1 MDHLFPKD
9 LQNYII
15 NITSTE
21 SALLENLRKE
31 TASTVGMANMICG
44 PVPGALLQMLVKL
57 TKAKKCLEI
66 GTFTGYS
73 ALNIA
78 AGLTN
83 DGTLITCEVEP
94 KNAALAQ
101 KYFDRSPHGHKIHI
115 LLGQAVQSIDTLTD
129 SFDFIFVDAD
139 KANYPIYYDMLIPKL
154 NQGGLMV
161 VDNALWG
168 GEVIHP
174 KDKRGQAIHDL
185 NAKAR
190 QDDRVETVM
199 LSVRDGILLIRK
211 C

>member
-15 NITSTE
+15 NITSPE
-21 SALLENLRKE
+21 LPLLENLRKE
-31 TASTVGMANMICG
+31 TAATVGMAVMLSG
-44 PVPGALLQMLVKL
+44 PVEGALLKMLVTL
-57 TKAKKCLEI
+57 SKAKQCLEV

-94 KNAALAQ
+94 KHAELAQ
-101 KYFDRSPHGHKIHI
+101 KYFDKSPHGHKINI
-115 LLGQAVQSIDTLTD
+115 LLGEAVQTIPTLAD
-129 SFDFIFVDAD
+129 SFDFIFIDAD
-139 KANYPIYYDMLIPKL
+139 KANYPVYYDMLIPKL
-154 NQGGLMV
+154 NQDGLMV

-168 GEVIHP
+168 GEVVHP

-190 QDDRVETVM
+190 QDNRVETVM
-199 LSVRDGILLIRK
+199 LSIRDGILLIRK
-211 C
+211 R